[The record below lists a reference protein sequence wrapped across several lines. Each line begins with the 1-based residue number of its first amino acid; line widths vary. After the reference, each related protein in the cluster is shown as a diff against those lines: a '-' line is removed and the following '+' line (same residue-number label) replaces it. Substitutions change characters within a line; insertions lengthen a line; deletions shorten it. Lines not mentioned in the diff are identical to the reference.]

1 MYFNRKGAKQ
11 TNWRMIKKGKHFL
24 FGCSLVLALGATT
37 TVAASDV
44 AIEEK
49 SSSSSES
56 EFTLAGDV
64 SLDSETKD
72 SSQVYNV
79 PAVVLETEEVST
91 SAPSSEEKV
100 EENLTTEET
109 KATTTPVAEE
119 KPVVPVEEVKD
130 ETEVKPADQK
140 TATDQLVEKPVA
152 PQSEVETA
160 APADLSTRK
169 ERIIRGLEKLKHL
182 PSTDREDYA
191 KLIDSATTIGELQNL
206 QSQANQANA
215 LLYLEKTR
223 AQRESEAASVE
234 NTAFRK
240 VTTDV
245 YKAALAEIRGLS
257 NLNSVEIQYYTA
269 ELNKLT
275 KGIINRDKEVTA
287 LLEKARKMNEL
298 YASNRGTTQADAILN
313 TVSASD
319 DRTVSGNVRLTSGGR
334 INTDE
339 DTYNQPLEG
348 VEVYA
353 QWYEKNGF
361 ASPIY
366 KTVTNADGS
375 FAIGLHEFIG
385 ADGKLYQFNANPQS
399 PSLEKWRIW
408 SINPDT
414 NKYSLLYSYGEE
426 QISPEGIILDA
437 SAGAGQNVT
446 AGKLE
451 NVEIRYAHK
460 TDDVWKQDAKETP
473 ALTSGS
479 GSGGRVSG
487 AVYWNNYN
495 PAGGQLWN
503 DLVSRQSDYDR
514 GLENVTVYASYLTDW
529 AVKHLNSPEVMANF
543 VDESSEWKPTYN
555 AATQE
560 GNIRSI
566 GSNWTRV
573 NENKLREYILEQ
585 VKDDRSKWVAET
597 VSAKTD
603 AKGEFNI
610 QFNGTYGQAWNN
622 AGADTLI
629 QSNKSVLLNEADV
642 TSATGETRKGT
653 EWFGEVAHD
662 ATYGQFGSTGNG
674 SRLDLSKAPKHI
686 NMEWMMITTDK
697 EGVSFVNP
705 FYGDVPKGPLNI
717 SNRWGTQGVGT
728 GTAWGVDYNLG
739 TTLIPGNND
748 VSNVRFA
755 AFHDDLTFD
764 IVNYDSAGNFAGP
777 GDTARTSTI
786 GVTPV
791 GNETYEIVWKDEEG
805 KEVGTSGP
813 IRPNATGELPES
825 TYTVPSDLTKT
836 TTYFAELYAL
846 NEDGSRPDY
855 PMQKDSFTAVYREL
869 PVYKV
874 TEGVQEQSADS
885 ETPTFDLAHTE
896 EVEERPVP
904 AGASFALVS
913 DTGDETVE
921 GFTIDAK
928 TGVITWTNPQKDT
941 EVTVEVTYADGTT
954 AITVAKF
961 VLKKA
966 DNEKYEPSYEE
977 KNVVPGTPATST
989 PSFTGADGNAT
1000 TAPEGS
1006 KFAIAPDFNAPEGY
1020 TVTID
1025 ENTGEVTVT
1034 APASPIGETAETV
1047 TVPVVVTYPDAT
1059 TDSVN
1064 AVFNLD
1070 SDGDNTPD
1078 KDDEDDDNDG
1088 IPDTDESKDGT
1099 NPKDPNSAASSIK
1112 AIEDQTVEQG
1122 NAINPVTV
1130 TGEKVPNGGSFKVD
1144 GLPNGV
1150 IFDSTTNTISG
1161 TPTAAGES
1169 TVTVTVLD
1177 KNGNPVKDSNGKPV
1191 TEEFKITV
1199 SEKPE
1204 QADTN
1209 EPSPVEQTVKVGE
1222 TPTAENSIGNVSELP
1237 EGTTFAYETPVDTET
1252 AGDKPATVVVTYP
1265 DGSVDKVNVTVKVAE
1280 NPTQADTN
1288 EPTSADQTVKVG
1300 ETPTA
1305 ENSIGNVSEL
1315 PEGTT
1320 FAYETPVDTATAGD
1334 KPATVV
1340 VTYPDGSVDKV
1351 NVTVKVAENPTQA
1364 DTNEP
1369 TSADQT
1375 VKVGETPTAENS
1387 IGNVSELP
1395 EGTTFTYET
1404 PVDTTTA
1411 GDKPA
1416 VVVVTYPDKSQ
1427 DKVNVT
1433 VKVENLDAD
1442 KYTPEVETE
1451 FVIQGS
1457 EFDLTDNLKPISDD
1471 TGNQVAIKVED
1482 VTPKGDVDTTKP
1494 GNYTGKVKVTY
1505 PDGSSEIVDVPVI
1518 VVDQE
1523 KDPSD
1528 ADKYEPT
1535 AKPEEVAKGGTVDL
1549 TDNVDPI
1556 TDGNGNPVN
1565 VVVKDVTPEGAID
1578 TNTPGDYTGKV
1589 EITYPDGSTE
1599 TIDVPVKVVENTPAK
1614 TDADKYEPTA
1624 KPEEVAKGGTV
1635 DLTDNVDPITD
1646 ENGNPVNVVV
1656 KDVTPEGAIDTN
1668 TPGDYTGKVEITYP
1682 DGSTE
1687 TIDVPVKVVENT
1699 PAKTDADKYEP
1710 TAKPEEVAKG
1720 GTVDLTDNV
1729 DPITDEN

>member
-91 SAPSSEEKV
+91 TAPSSEEKV

-119 KPVVPVEEVKD
+119 KPVAPVEEVKA

-191 KLIDSATTIGELQNL
+191 KLIESATTIGELQNL

-385 ADGKLYQFNANPQS
+385 ADGKLYQFNANPQT
-399 PSLEKWRIW
+399 PQFEKWRIW

-460 TDDVWKQDAKETP
+460 TDDIWKQDAKETP

-585 VKDDRSKWVAET
+585 VKADRSKWVAET

-622 AGADTLI
+622 QGYGT
-629 QSNKSVLLNEADV
+629 SVTKSESEV
-642 TSATGETRKGT
+642 TSANGETRKGV
-653 EWFGEVAHD
+653 EWNGIVAHD
-662 ATYGQFGSTGNG
+662 ASYGAFGSNGNG

-805 KEVGTSGP
+805 KEVGSSGP

-825 TYTVPSDLTKT
+825 TYSVPSDLTKT

-846 NEDGSRPDY
+846 NEDGSRPAD

-977 KNVVPGTPATST
+977 KNVVPGTPATTT
-989 PSFTGADGNAT
+989 PTFTDKDGNAT

-1006 KFAIAPDFNAPEGY
+1006 KFAIAPDFSAPEGY

-1034 APASPIGETAETV
+1034 APATPTGTTAETV
-1047 TVPVVVTYPDAT
+1047 TVPVVVTYPDTT

-1099 NPKDPNSAASSIK
+1099 NPKDPNSAASSITQ
-1112 AIEDQTVEQG
+1112 IEDQTVEQG

-1144 GLPNGV
+1144 GLPDGV
-1150 IFDSTTNTISG
+1150 TFDPTTNTISG

-1177 KNGNPVKDSNGKPV
+1177 KDGNPVKDSNEKPV

-1199 SEKPE
+1199 SEKPK

-1209 EPSPVEQTVKVGE
+1209 EPTPADQTVKVGE
-1222 TPTAENSIGNVSELP
+1222 TPTAVNSIGNVSELP
-1237 EGTTFAYETPVDTET
+1237 EGTTFAYETPVDTTT

-1265 DGSVDKVNVTVKVAE
+1265 DGSQDKVTVTVKVEE

-1288 EPTSADQTVKVG
+1288 EPTPADQTVKVG
-1300 ETPTA
+1300 ETPSA
-1305 ENSIGNVSEL
+1305 EKSIGNVSEL

-1320 FAYETPVDTATAGD
+1320 FAYETPVDTTTAGDKPATVVVTYPDGSQDKVTVTVKVEENPTQADTNEPTQADQTVKVGETPSAEKSIGNVSELPEGTTFAYETPVDTTTAGD

-1351 NVTVKVAENPTQA
+1351 TVTVKVEENPTQAETNEPTPADQTVKVGETPSAEKSIGNVSELPEGTKFEFETPVDTTTAGDKPATVVVTYPDGSQDKVTVTVKVSENPTQA

-1369 TSADQT
+1369 TPADQT
-1375 VKVGETPTAENS
+1375 VKVGETPSAEKS

-1395 EGTTFTYET
+1395 EGTKFEFET
-1404 PVDTTTA
+1404 PVDITTA

-1427 DKVNVT
+1427 DQVNVT

-1451 FVIQGS
+1451 FVIRGS
-1457 EFDLTDNLKPISDD
+1457 EYDLTDNLKPISDD

-1482 VTPKGDVDTTKP
+1482 VTPKGVVDTTKP

-1505 PDGSSEIVDVPVI
+1505 PDGSSEIVDVPVV

-1523 KDPSD
+1523 KDPS
-1528 ADKYEPT
+1528 
-1535 AKPEEVAKGGTVDL
+1535 
-1549 TDNVDPI
+1549 
-1556 TDGNGNPVN
+1556 
-1565 VVVKDVTPEGAID
+1565 
-1578 TNTPGDYTGKV
+1578 
-1589 EITYPDGSTE
+1589 
-1599 TIDVPVKVVENTPAK
+1599 
-1614 TDADKYEPTA
+1614 DADKYEPTA

-1656 KDVTPEGAIDTN
+1656 KD
-1668 TPGDYTGKVEITYP
+1668 
-1682 DGSTE
+1682 
-1687 TIDVPVKVVENT
+1687 
-1699 PAKTDADKYEP
+1699 
-1710 TAKPEEVAKG
+1710 
-1720 GTVDLTDNV
+1720 
-1729 DPITDEN
+1729 